1 MAGTSPHVPSVTQ
14 TILVTQAIAKAER
27 LIGYAIRLNVS
38 ILDTRQR
45 IHLQWTA
52 QLHEFKIFPNLE
64 FFSCNL
70 IQMLNILCILFNKLK
85 NLVLLLHDVI
95 MLNVHG
101 IEPFIVFWKSSQN
114 YRAKGCI
121 WTVTSLL
128 ACKNDEEMLGKITL
142 FCVHRD

>member
-1 MAGTSPHVPSVTQ
+1 
-14 TILVTQAIAKAER
+14 
-27 LIGYAIRLNVS
+27 
-38 ILDTRQR
+38 
-45 IHLQWTA
+45 
-52 QLHEFKIFPNLE
+52 
-64 FFSCNL
+64 
-70 IQMLNILCILFNKLK
+70 MLNILCILFNKLK